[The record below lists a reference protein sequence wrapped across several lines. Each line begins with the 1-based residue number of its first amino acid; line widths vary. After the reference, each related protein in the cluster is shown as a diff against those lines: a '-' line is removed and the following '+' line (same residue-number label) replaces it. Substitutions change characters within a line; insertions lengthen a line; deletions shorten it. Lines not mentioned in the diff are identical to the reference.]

1 MIFVKDLIWI
11 GNLYDIDEN
20 NAYLNLIK
28 KKYNINCIQFRN
40 VEEGLNYIINSL
52 KFKIVIVIINGD
64 LFTSYINSINN
75 HINELCSFPLSI
87 IFTRNVSNYK
97 LNCPSKN
104 KLNDDFYNPGG
115 VVDIFNPIM
124 DYIKKF
130 MKTEIK
136 QIPVNMKQNPTNYE
150 KCYSFEYIENGAQL
164 IYPHL
169 YNEIVN
175 NKTIEEN
182 DIKKF
187 NHFLVE
193 KFSLSELIE
202 PLTIIKNLNP
212 IILSKFYVR
221 AYSLESPFYRN
232 LNWDLMMLNGENYFP
247 FIKILYQGMQNY
259 CFKDLSLKLY
269 RGAKIS
275 ENELN
280 KLKKALNEKNIFE
293 NKIDDL
299 LKMNKDTE
307 IFDKK
312 LIIPKI
318 LFYSRCFLSFSKS
331 INVANS
337 FSGNVILEMNL
348 KYLDLKEIQS
358 NSDISKFSAYS
369 SEEEIVFYPFSSFSI
384 EKIINENGKTRIIL
398 DCLGK
403 YKESINEIMKNYKDN
418 FEYFEKQLINSNFAK
433 DVNNSKYIHLED
445 ALQTIHY
452 KMTGK
457 PFVLEEYNNKK
468 NEKKVKSQ
476 KEIIDNFI
484 EEIFDWAINNIKH

>member
-1 MIFVKDLIWI
+1 
-11 GNLYDIDEN
+11 
-20 NAYLNLIK
+20 
-28 KKYNINCIQFRN
+28 
-40 VEEGLNYIINSL
+40 
-52 KFKIVIVIINGD
+52 
-64 LFTSYINSINN
+64 
-75 HINELCSFPLSI
+75 
-87 IFTRNVSNYK
+87 
-97 LNCPSKN
+97 
-104 KLNDDFYNPGG
+104 
-115 VVDIFNPIM
+115 
-124 DYIKKF
+124 
-130 MKTEIK
+130 
-136 QIPVNMKQNPTNYE
+136 
-150 KCYSFEYIENGAQL
+150 
-164 IYPHL
+164 
-169 YNEIVN
+169 
-175 NKTIEEN
+175 
-182 DIKKF
+182 
-187 NHFLVE
+187 
-193 KFSLSELIE
+193 
-202 PLTIIKNLNP
+202 
-212 IILSKFYVR
+212 
-221 AYSLESPFYRN
+221 
-232 LNWDLMMLNGENYFP
+232 MLNGENYFP

-280 KLKKALNEKNIFE
+280 KLKKALNEKNIYE

-299 LKMNKDTE
+299 LKMNKDIE

-484 EEIFDWAINNIKH
+484 EEIFDWAINNIKHS